1 MQYPITYWE
10 GIKKEFIYRADGSF
24 ATEEIDRV
32 KDAGFTLMLAE
43 FDAKTNL
50 LVLDAAHERGMK
62 VMVSDGDIY
71 RAIANPE
78 QRRAYLA
85 GVVEKYGAHPALFG
99 YHIVDEPNA
108 SAFDM
113 LAEIREILAELD
125 PAHEAYIN
133 LFPNYASPE
142 QLGNPTYEDHLAQ
155 YTDMV
160 KPSIISY
167 DHYHFLKGARKQA
180 KIITNERE
188 QQIYDS
194 TFGGASEFENVD
206 RAGFFTNIEQIRNES
221 LKTGI
226 PFMVIILV
234 VEHGPYR
241 NLTDGELRWEVWQS
255 LAYGSARLSYFTYW
269 TPGANNTE
277 GDDFWHWQ
285 NGMISQTGETLPH
298 YHMIADINREL
309 QAVGSILNEQQSL
322 GVYHLGEMPNERYV
336 QYLQGAA
343 GPIDSVQGDKLTVGV
358 FTDGYVLIANR
369 DYENENDFCFKAEGT
384 VALFDAESG
393 EFLTL
398 ESEDGIYRMTLG
410 EGDAILLKFE
420 N

>member
-1 MQYPITYWE
+1 MQYPITYWF
-10 GIKKEFIYRADGSF
+10 GIRKEFIYRADGSL

-43 FDAKTNL
+43 FDVKTNK
-50 LVLDAAHERGMK
+50 LVLEAAAERGLQ
-62 VMVSDGDIY
+62 VMVSDHRIDKARY
-71 RAIANPE
+71 ERDNMRAH
-78 QRRAYLA
+78 LA
-85 GVVEKYGAHPALFG
+85 AVVADYAGYPALFG

-108 SAFDM
+108 SAFDT
-113 LAEIREILAELD
+113 LAEIRRVLAELD

-142 QLGNPTYEDHLAQ
+142 QLGNPTYEDHLQ
-155 YTDMV
+155 DYTQKV
-160 KPSIISY
+160 NPSIISY
-167 DHYHFLKGARKQA
+167 DHYHFLKGAKKER
-180 KIITNERE
+180 ICVDERE

-194 TFGGASEFENVD
+194 TFGGASEYENVD
-206 RAGFFTNIEQIRNES
+206 RAGFFTNIEQVRNES
-221 LKTGI
+221 LRTGT

-241 NLTDGELRWEVWQS
+241 NLTDGEIRWEVWQS

-285 NGMISQTGETLPH
+285 NGMISQTGEKLPH
-298 YHMIADINREL
+298 YDMIADINREL
-309 QAVGSILNEQQSL
+309 QAVGSILNEQKSL
-322 GVYHLGEMPNERYV
+322 GVYHLGKMPNERYIT
-336 QYLQGAA
+336 YADGAV
-343 GPIDSVQGDKLTVGV
+343 GPIDRIEGDQLTVGV

-369 DYENENDFCFKAEGT
+369 DYAGENDFTFAAKGA

-393 EFLTL
+393 AFFAL
-398 ESEDGIYRMTLG
+398 ESEDGIYRMSLG
-410 EGDAILLKFE
+410 EGDALLLKFE

>member
-1 MQYPITYWE
+1 MQYPITYWF
-10 GIKKEFIYRADGSF
+10 GIRREFIYREDGSF

-50 LVLDAAHERGMK
+50 LVLNAAHERGMK

-71 RAIANPE
+71 RAIANSE
-78 QRRAYLA
+78 QRREYLA
-85 GVVEKYGAHPALFG
+85 GVVEKYGGHPALFG

-108 SAFDM
+108 SAFDT
-113 LAEIREILAELD
+113 LAEIREIFAELD

-142 QLGNPTYEDHLAQ
+142 QLGNPTYEDHLAE
-155 YTDMV
+155 YTSKV

-167 DHYHFLKGARKQA
+167 DHYHFLKGAQKQK
-180 KIITNERE
+180 KIFTDARE

-194 TFGGASEFENVD
+194 TFGGASEYENVD

-221 LKTGI
+221 LKSGI

-241 NLTDGELRWEVWQS
+241 NLSDGELRWEVWQS

-269 TPGANNTE
+269 TPGAGNTE

-298 YHMIADINREL
+298 YHMIAQINREL
-309 QAVGSILNEQQSL
+309 QAVGSILSEQQSL
-322 GVYHLGEMPNERYV
+322 GVYHLGEMPNERYIT
-336 QYLQGAA
+336 YANGAV
-343 GPIDSVQGDKLTVGV
+343 GPIDKIEGDQLTLGV
-358 FTDGYVLIANR
+358 FTNGYVLIANR
-369 DYENENDFCFKAEGT
+369 DYEHDNEFSFKAKDT
-384 VALFDAESG
+384 VAIFDTEDG
-393 EFLTL
+393 EWIAL
-398 ESEDGIYRMTLG
+398 ESEDGVYRMTLG
-410 EGDAILLKFE
+410 EGDAILVKIE
-420 N
+420 K

>member
-1 MQYPITYWE
+1 MQYPITYWC
-10 GIKKEFIYRADGSF
+10 GIKREFIYRKDGSF

-43 FDAKTNL
+43 FDAATNL

-62 VMVSDGDIY
+62 VMVSDGDIG
-71 RAIANPE
+71 RAIHNPE
-78 QRRAYLA
+78 QRREYLA
-85 GVVEKYGAHPALFG
+85 SAVEKYGKHPALFG
-99 YHIVDEPNA
+99 YHIVDEPCA
-108 SAFDM
+108 SAFDV

-142 QLGNPTYEDHLAQ
+142 QLGNPTYEDHLAE
-155 YTDMV
+155 YTSRV

-167 DHYHFLKGARKQA
+167 DHYHFLKGAKKEVIA
-180 KIITNERE
+180 TSERE

-194 TFGGASEFENVD
+194 TFGGVSEYENVD

-226 PFMVIILV
+226 PFMIIILV

-241 NLTDGELRWEVWQS
+241 NLTDGEIRWEVWQS
-255 LAYGSARLSYFTYW
+255 LAYGSARISYFTYW
-269 TPGANNTE
+269 TPGAPNTAD
-277 GDDFWHWQ
+277 DDFWHWQ
-285 NGMISQTGETLPH
+285 NGMISRTGETLPH
-298 YHMIADINREL
+298 YHMIAELNREL
-309 QAVGSILNEQQSL
+309 QAVGSILAEQQSL
-322 GVYHLGEMPNERYV
+322 AVYHLGEMPKERYV
-336 QYLQGAA
+336 QYLCGAA
-343 GPIDSVQGDKLTVGV
+343 GPIERIEGDQLTVGL
-358 FTDGYVLIANR
+358 FTGGYVLIANR
-369 DYENENDFCFKAEGT
+369 DYANENDFSFAAQGA
-384 VALFDAESG
+384 VMLFDAESG
-393 EFLTL
+393 EFLAL

-410 EGDAILLKFE
+410 EGDAVLLKFE

>member
-1 MQYPITYWE
+1 MEYPITYWF
-10 GIKKEFIYRADGSF
+10 GIRREYIYRADGSF

-43 FDAKTNL
+43 FDAATNL
-50 LVLDAAHERGMK
+50 LVLDAAHERGIK

-71 RAIANPE
+71 RAIADPE
-78 QRRAYLA
+78 KRREYLA
-85 GVVEKYGAHPALFG
+85 GVADKYGSHPALFG

-108 SAFDM
+108 AAFPM

-142 QLGNPTYEDHLAQ
+142 QLGNPTYEDHLRA
-155 YTDMV
+155 YTEAV

-167 DHYHFLKGARKQA
+167 DHYHFLKGAK
-180 KIITNERE
+180 KEVIMTSERE

-194 TFGGASEFENVD
+194 TFGGVSAYENVD
-206 RAGFFTNIEQIRNES
+206 RAGFFTNIEQVRNES
-221 LKTGI
+221 LRTGI

-285 NGMISQTGETLPH
+285 NGMISQSGEILPH
-298 YHMIADINREL
+298 YRMIADINREL
-309 QAVGSILNEQQSL
+309 QAVGAILSEQRSL
-322 GVYHLGEMPNERYV
+322 GVYHLGQMPAERYV
-336 QYLQGAA
+336 QYADGAI
-343 GPIDSVQGDKLTVGV
+343 GPIDGMTGDALTVGV

-369 DYENENDFCFKAEGT
+369 DYANENEFSFAAKGA
-384 VALFDAESG
+384 VALLDTENG
-393 EFLTL
+393 EFLAL

-410 EGDAILLKFE
+410 EGDAILLRFDH
-420 N
+420 

>member
-1 MQYPITYWE
+1 MQYPITYWF
-10 GIKKEFIYRADGSF
+10 GIRKEFIYRPDGSF
-24 ATEEIDRV
+24 ATEEIDRI

-43 FDAKTNL
+43 FDVKTNK
-50 LVLDAAHERGMK
+50 LVLDAAHERGLK
-62 VMVSDGDIY
+62 VMMSDGRIDQA
-71 RAIANPE
+71 RCHPE
-78 QRRAYLA
+78 QMRELLA
-85 GVVEKYGAHPALFG
+85 AVVAEYAGYPALFG
-99 YHIVDEPNA
+99 YHIVDEPNS
-108 SAFDM
+108 SAFPV
-113 LAEIREILAELD
+113 LAAIRETLAELD

-142 QLGNPTYEDHLAQ
+142 QLGNPTYEDHLAE
-155 YTDMV
+155 YTAKV
-160 KPSIISY
+160 KPEIISY
-167 DHYHFLKGARKQA
+167 DHYHFLKGARKQT
-180 KIITNERE
+180 KVITNERE

-221 LKTGI
+221 LRSGI

-255 LAYGSARLSYFTYW
+255 LAYGSARISYFTYW

-285 NGMISQTGETLPH
+285 NGMISQTGEILPH

-309 QAVGSILNEQQSL
+309 QAVGSVLCEKQSL
-322 GVYHLGEMPNERYV
+322 GVYHLGQMPNEHYIT
-336 QYLQGAA
+336 YADGAV
-343 GPIDSVQGDKLTVGV
+343 GPIDEIEGDRLTVGV
-358 FTDGYVLIANR
+358 FSDGYVLIANR
-369 DYENENDFCFKAEGT
+369 DYENENDFCFKAKGT
-384 VALFDAESG
+384 VALFDSEDGSYIA
-393 EFLTL
+393 L
-398 ESEDGIYRMTLG
+398 ESEDGVYRMTLG

>member
-1 MQYPITYWE
+1 MQYPITYWC
-10 GIKKEFIYRADGSF
+10 GITKEFIYRKDGSF

-43 FDAKTNL
+43 FDPETNL
-50 LVLDAAHERGMK
+50 LVLDAAQERGMK

-71 RAIANPE
+71 RAIAKPE

-85 GVVEKYGAHPALFG
+85 GVVEKYGDHPALFG

-108 SAFDM
+108 SAFDT

-142 QLGNPTYEDHLAQ
+142 QLGNPTYEDHLAE
-155 YTDMV
+155 YTSKV

-167 DHYHFLKGARKQA
+167 DHYHFLKGAQKQKKTFA
-180 KIITNERE
+180 NARE

-194 TFGGASEFENVD
+194 TFGGASEYENVD

-241 NLTDGELRWEVWQS
+241 NLIDGELRWEVWQS
-255 LAYGSARLSYFTYW
+255 LAYGSVRISYFTYW
-269 TPGANNTE
+269 TPGMANTE
-277 GDDFWHWQ
+277 DDEFWHWK
-285 NGMISQTGETLPH
+285 NGMISRAGETLPH
-298 YHMIADINREL
+298 YYMIADINREL

-322 GVYHLGEMPNERYV
+322 GVYHLGKMPNERYV
-336 QYLQGAA
+336 QYLCGAA
-343 GPIDSVQGDKLTVGV
+343 GPVDSVDGDQLTVGV
-358 FTDGYVLIANR
+358 FTNGYVLFANR
-369 DYENENDFCFKAEGT
+369 DYENENEFSFRAEGT
-384 VALFDAESG
+384 VAIFDSEDG
-393 EFLTL
+393 EFIAL

-410 EGDAILLKFE
+410 EGDAVLVKIEK
-420 N
+420 

>member
-1 MQYPITYWE
+1 MQYPITYWH
-10 GIKKEFIYRADGSF
+10 GIRKEFIYRADGSF

-43 FDAKTNL
+43 FDPATNL
-50 LVLDAAHERGMK
+50 LVLDAAHERGMQ

-78 QRRAYLA
+78 QRREYLA
-85 GVVEKYGAHPALFG
+85 GVVEKYGHHPALFG

-108 SAFDM
+108 SAFDT
-113 LAEIREILAELD
+113 LADVREILAELD

-142 QLGNPTYEDHLAQ
+142 QLGNPTYEDHLAD
-155 YTDMV
+155 YTSKV
-160 KPSIISY
+160 KPVIISY
-167 DHYHFLKGARKQA
+167 DHYHFLKGAQKQ
-180 KIITNERE
+180 KIITSERE

-194 TFGGASEFENVD
+194 TFGGVSEYENVD

-255 LAYGSARLSYFTYW
+255 LAYGSARISYFTYW

-277 GDDFWHWQ
+277 SDDFWHWQ

-298 YHMIADINREL
+298 YHMIAEINREL
-309 QAVGSILNEQQSL
+309 QAVGAILSEQQSL
-322 GVYHLGEMPNERYV
+322 GVYHLGEMSKERYV
-336 QYLQGAA
+336 QYVNGAA
-343 GPIDSVQGDKLTVGV
+343 GPIEKIEGDKLTIGV

-369 DYENENDFCFKAEGT
+369 DYEHENEFSFAAQGT

-393 EFLTL
+393 ALLAL
-398 ESEDGIYRMTLG
+398 ESEDGIYRTSLG

>member
-1 MQYPITYWE
+1 MQYPITYWC
-10 GIKKEFIYRADGSF
+10 GITREFIYRADGSF

-43 FDAKTNL
+43 FDAATNL

-78 QRRAYLA
+78 QRRKYLA
-85 GVVEKYGAHPALFG
+85 GVVEKYGSHPALFG

-108 SAFDM
+108 SAFDT
-113 LAEIREILAELD
+113 LADIREILAELD

-142 QLGNPTYEDHLAQ
+142 QLGNPTYEDHLAE
-155 YTDMV
+155 YTSKV

-167 DHYHFLKGARKQA
+167 DHYHFLKGAQKQKKTFA
-180 KIITNERE
+180 DARE

-194 TFGGASEFENVD
+194 TFGGASEYENVD

-255 LAYGSARLSYFTYW
+255 LAYGSARISYFTYW
-269 TPGANNTE
+269 TPGMANTE
-277 GDDFWHWQ
+277 DDDFWHWK
-285 NGMISQTGETLPH
+285 NGMISRSGETLPH
-298 YHMIADINREL
+298 YHMIAEINREL

-322 GVYHLGEMPNERYV
+322 GVYHLGEMPKERYV
-336 QYLQGAA
+336 QYLSGAA
-343 GPIDSVQGDKLTVGV
+343 GPVESIKGDCLTVGV
-358 FTDGYVLIANR
+358 FTNGYVLIANR
-369 DYENENDFCFKAEGT
+369 DYEHDNDFCFEAEGT
-384 VALFDAESG
+384 VAVFDAEAG
-393 EFLTL
+393 AFMAL
-398 ESEDGIYRMTLG
+398 ESEDGVYRMTLG
-410 EGDAILLKFE
+410 EGDAVLLKIE
-420 N
+420 K

>member
-1 MQYPITYWE
+1 MQYPITYWF
-10 GIKKEFIYRADGSF
+10 GIRKEFIYRPDGSF

-43 FDAKTNL
+43 FDVKTNL
-50 LVLDAAHERGMK
+50 LVLDAARERGMK
-62 VMVSDGDIY
+62 VMVADHDVDMAVRHPENMREHLA
-71 RAIANPE
+71 RAVAN
-78 QRRAYLA
+78 YS
-85 GVVEKYGAHPALFG
+85 GHPALFG
-99 YHIVDEPNA
+99 YHIVDEPNS
-108 SAFDM
+108 SAFPT
-113 LAEIREILAELD
+113 LAGIRETLAELD
-125 PAHEAYIN
+125 PVHEAYIN

-155 YTDMV
+155 YTATV

-180 KIITNERE
+180 KIITDARE

-206 RAGFFTNIEQIRNES
+206 RAGFFTNIEQVRNES

-269 TPGANNTE
+269 TPGAQGTE

-298 YHMIADINREL
+298 YHMIAELNREL
-309 QAVGSILNEQQSL
+309 QAVGSILNEKQSL

-336 QYLQGAA
+336 QYLDGAA
-343 GPIDSVQGDKLTVGV
+343 GPVDSVEGDQLTVGV
-358 FTDGYVLIANR
+358 FSDGYVLIANR
-369 DYENENDFCFKAEGT
+369 DYEHENDFSFKASGT
-384 VALFDAESG
+384 VALFDAEDGSYIA
-393 EFLTL
+393 L

-410 EGDAILLKFE
+410 EGDAILLKIE
-420 N
+420 Q

>member
-1 MQYPITYWE
+1 MQYPITYWF
-10 GIKKEFIYRADGSF
+10 GIRKEFIYRPDGSL
-24 ATEEIDRV
+24 ATEEIDRI

-43 FDAKTNL
+43 FDVKTNK
-50 LVLDAAHERGMK
+50 LVLDAAAERGLK
-62 VMVSDGDIY
+62 VMMSDGRIDQA
-71 RAIANPE
+71 RCHPE
-78 QRRAYLA
+78 QMRELLA
-85 GVVEKYGAHPALFG
+85 AVVAEYAGYPALFG
-99 YHIVDEPNA
+99 YHIVDEPNS
-108 SAFDM
+108 SAFPV
-113 LAEIREILAELD
+113 LAAIRETLAELD

-142 QLGNPTYEDHLAQ
+142 QLGNPTYEDHLAE
-155 YTDMV
+155 YTAKV
-160 KPSIISY
+160 KPEIISY
-167 DHYHFLKGARKQA
+167 DHYHFLKGARKQE
-180 KIITNERE
+180 KIITDARE

-221 LKTGI
+221 LRSGI

-241 NLTDGELRWEVWQS
+241 NLTDGEIRWEVWQS
-255 LAYGSARLSYFTYW
+255 LAYGSARISYFTYW

-277 GDDFWHWQ
+277 GDDFWYWQ
-285 NGMISQTGETLPH
+285 NGMISQTGEILPH

-309 QAVGSILNEQQSL
+309 QAVGAILGEQKSL
-322 GVYHLGEMPNERYV
+322 GVYHLGQMPNERYIT
-336 QYLQGAA
+336 YANGAV
-343 GPIDSVQGDKLTVGV
+343 GPIDAIEGTDLTVGV

-369 DYENENDFCFKAEGT
+369 DYAKENDFCFKANGA
-384 VALFDAESG
+384 VALFDAEDG
-393 EFLTL
+393 AFFAL
-398 ESEDGIYRMTLG
+398 ESEDGVYRMTLG

>member
-1 MQYPITYWE
+1 MEYPITYWF
-10 GIKKEFIYRADGSF
+10 GIRREYIYRADGSF

-43 FDAKTNL
+43 FDTATNL
-50 LVLDAAHERGMK
+50 LVLDAAAERGMK
-62 VMVSDGDIY
+62 VMVSDGDIS
-71 RAIANPE
+71 RAIYNPE
-78 QRRAYLA
+78 QRREYLA
-85 GVVEKYGAHPALFG
+85 SAVEKYSHHPALFG

-108 SAFDM
+108 SAFPM
-113 LAEIREILAELD
+113 LAEIRAVLAELD

-142 QLGNPTYEDHLAQ
+142 QLGNPTYEDHLAD
-155 YTDMV
+155 YTSKV

-167 DHYHFLKGARKQA
+167 DHYHFLKGAKKQTICA
-180 KIITNERE
+180 DQRE
-188 QQIYDS
+188 QKIYDS
-194 TFGGASEFENVD
+194 TFGGVSEFENVD
-206 RAGFFTNIEQIRNES
+206 RAGFFTNIEQVRNES
-221 LKTGI
+221 LRTGI

-269 TPGANNTE
+269 TPGAAGTE

-298 YHMIADINREL
+298 YYMIADINREL
-309 QAVGSILNEQQSL
+309 QAVGAILNEQRSL
-322 GVYHLGEMPNERYV
+322 GVYHLGEMPNERYITYADGTV
-336 QYLQGAA
+336 
-343 GPIDSVQGDKLTVGV
+343 GPIDKIEGDQLTVGV

-369 DYENENDFCFKAEGT
+369 DYAAENDFAFTANGT
-384 VALFDAESG
+384 VSLFDAESG
-393 EFLTL
+393 ELIAI
-398 ESEDGIYRMTLG
+398 ESEDGVYRMTLG

>member
-1 MQYPITYWE
+1 MQYPITYWF
-10 GIKKEFIYRADGSF
+10 GIRRAYIYRADGTF

-32 KDAGFTLMLAE
+32 KDAGFTIMLAE
-43 FDAKTNL
+43 FDPETNK
-50 LVLDAAHERGMK
+50 LVLDAAHERGMQ
-62 VMVSDGDIY
+62 VMVSDNEIY
-71 RAIANPE
+71 LAIRNPE
-78 QRRAYLA
+78 QRRTHLA
-85 GVVEKYGAHPALFG
+85 NVVKKYGSHPALFG

-108 SAFDM
+108 GAFPV
-113 LAEIREILAELD
+113 LASIRETLAELD

-142 QLGNPTYEDHLAQ
+142 QLGNPTYEDHLAA
-155 YTDMV
+155 YTATV

-167 DHYHFLKGARKQA
+167 DHYHFLKGAKKQA
-180 KIITNERE
+180 EVKTDARE
-188 QQIYDS
+188 QLIYQS

-221 LKTGI
+221 IKSGI

-298 YHMIADINREL
+298 YHIIAEINREL
-309 QAVGSILNEQQSL
+309 QAVGSILSEQTSL
-322 GVYHLGEMPNERYV
+322 GVYHLGRMPNERYV
-336 QYLQGAA
+336 QYLNGAA
-343 GPIDSVQGDKLTVGV
+343 GPINRVDGDQLTIGV
-358 FTDGYVLIANR
+358 FSDGYVLIANR
-369 DYENENDFCFKAEGT
+369 DYAGDNDFTFEADGT
-384 VALFDAESG
+384 VALFDAQDSS
-393 EFLTL
+393 FIAL
-398 ESEDGIYRMTLG
+398 ESEDGVYRMTLG
-410 EGDAILLKFE
+410 EGDAILLHIEK
-420 N
+420 

>member
-1 MQYPITYWE
+1 MQYPITYWC
-10 GIKKEFIYRADGSF
+10 GIPKEFIYRKDGSF

-43 FDAKTNL
+43 FDAETNL

-71 RAIANPE
+71 RAIANPDK
-78 QRRAYLA
+78 RREYLA
-85 GVVEKYGAHPALFG
+85 GVVEKYGRHPALFG

-108 SAFDM
+108 SAFDT
-113 LAEIREILAELD
+113 LAEIREMLAELD

-142 QLGNPTYEDHLAQ
+142 QLGNPTYEDHLAD
-155 YTDMV
+155 YTSKV
-160 KPSIISY
+160 KPVIISY
-167 DHYHFLKGARKQA
+167 DHYHFLKGAQKQ
-180 KIITNERE
+180 KIITSERE

-194 TFGGASEFENVD
+194 TFGGASEYENVD
-206 RAGFFTNIEQIRNES
+206 RAGFFTNIEQIRNQAI
-221 LKTGI
+221 KTGL

-255 LAYGSARLSYFTYW
+255 LAYGSARISYFTYW

-298 YHMIADINREL
+298 YHMIAEINREL
-309 QAVGSILNEQQSL
+309 QAVGSVLNEQQSL
-322 GVYHLGEMPNERYV
+322 GVYHLGEMPGESYV
-336 QYLQGAA
+336 QYANGAV
-343 GPIDSVQGDKLTVGV
+343 GPIDKIEGDLLTVGV

-369 DYENENDFCFKAEGT
+369 DYAQENDFAFAAQGT

-393 EFLTL
+393 EFLAL
-398 ESEDGIYRMTLG
+398 ESEDGVYRMSLG
-410 EGDAILLKFE
+410 EGDAVLLKIE
-420 N
+420 K

>member
-1 MQYPITYWE
+1 MQYPITYWH
-10 GIKKEFIYRADGSF
+10 GIRKEFIYRADGSF

-32 KDAGFTLMLAE
+32 KNAGFTLMLAE
-43 FDAKTNL
+43 FDPATNL
-50 LVLDAAHERGMK
+50 LVLDAAHERGMQ

-71 RAIANPE
+71 RAIDNPE
-78 QRRAYLA
+78 QRREYLA
-85 GVVEKYGAHPALFG
+85 GVVEKYGKHPALLG

-108 SAFDM
+108 SAFDT
-113 LAEIREILAELD
+113 LADVREILAELD

-142 QLGNPTYEDHLAQ
+142 QLGNPTYEDHLAD
-155 YTDMV
+155 YTSKV
-160 KPSIISY
+160 KPVIISY
-167 DHYHFLKGARKQA
+167 DHYHFLKGAQKQ
-180 KIITNERE
+180 KIITSERE

-194 TFGGASEFENVD
+194 TFGGVSEYENVD

-255 LAYGSARLSYFTYW
+255 LAYGSARISYFTYW

-277 GDDFWHWQ
+277 SDDFWHWQ

-298 YHMIADINREL
+298 YHMIAEINREL
-309 QAVGSILNEQQSL
+309 QAVGAILSEQQSL
-322 GVYHLGEMPNERYV
+322 GVYHLGEIPKERYV
-336 QYLQGAA
+336 QYVNGAA
-343 GPIDSVQGDKLTVGV
+343 GPIEKIEGDKLTIGV

-369 DYENENDFCFKAEGT
+369 DYEHENEFSFAAQGT

-393 EFLTL
+393 ALLAL
-398 ESEDGIYRMTLG
+398 ESEDGIYRTSLG

>member
-1 MQYPITYWE
+1 MQYPITYWC
-10 GIKKEFIYRADGSF
+10 GIKKEFIYRPDGSF

-43 FDAKTNL
+43 FDTATNL

-62 VMVSDGDIY
+62 VMVSDGDIF

-78 QRRAYLA
+78 QRREYLA
-85 GVVEKYGAHPALFG
+85 SAVVKYGKHPALFG

-113 LAEIREILAELD
+113 LAEIREMLAELD

-142 QLGNPTYEDHLAQ
+142 QLGNPTYEDHLAE
-155 YTDMV
+155 YTSKV

-167 DHYHFLKGARKQA
+167 DHYHFLKGAQKQK
-180 KIITNERE
+180 KIFADARE

-194 TFGGASEFENVD
+194 TFGGASEYENVD

-255 LAYGSARLSYFTYW
+255 LAYGSVRISYFTYW
-269 TPGANNTE
+269 TPGMDNTE
-277 GDDFWHWQ
+277 DDDFWHWK
-285 NGMISQTGETLPH
+285 NGMISRAGETLPH
-298 YHMIADINREL
+298 YHMIAEINREL
-309 QAVGSILNEQQSL
+309 QAVGSILAEQQSL
-322 GVYHLGEMPNERYV
+322 GVYHLGEMPKERYV
-336 QYLQGAA
+336 QYLCGAA
-343 GPIDSVQGDKLTVGV
+343 GPVDSVQGDQLTVGV
-358 FTDGYVLIANR
+358 FTNGYVLFANR
-369 DYENENDFCFKAEGT
+369 DYENENDFSFKAEGT
-384 VALFDAESG
+384 VAIFNAEDG
-393 EFLTL
+393 EFIAL
-398 ESEDGIYRMTLG
+398 ESEDGVYRMTLG
-410 EGDAILLKFE
+410 EGDAVLVKIEK
-420 N
+420 

>member
-1 MQYPITYWE
+1 MQYPITYWC
-10 GIKKEFIYRADGSF
+10 GITKEFIYRADGSF

-43 FDAKTNL
+43 FDAETNR

-71 RAIANPE
+71 RAIANPDK
-78 QRRAYLA
+78 RREYLA
-85 GVVEKYGAHPALFG
+85 GVVEKYGRHPALFG

-108 SAFDM
+108 SAFDT
-113 LAEIREILAELD
+113 LAEIREMLAELD

-155 YTDMV
+155 YTSKV

-167 DHYHFLKGARKQA
+167 DHYHFLKGAQKQKKTFA
-180 KIITNERE
+180 NARE

-194 TFGGASEFENVD
+194 TFGGASEYENVD
-206 RAGFFTNIEQIRNES
+206 RAGFFTNIEQIRNEAI
-221 LKTGI
+221 KTGL

-255 LAYGSARLSYFTYW
+255 LAYGSARISYFTYW
-269 TPGANNTE
+269 TPGMDNTE
-277 GDDFWHWQ
+277 DDEFWHWK
-285 NGMISQTGETLPH
+285 NGMISRAGETLPH
-298 YHMIADINREL
+298 YHMIAEINREL

-322 GVYHLGEMPNERYV
+322 GVYHLGQMPNERYV
-336 QYLQGAA
+336 QYLDGAA
-343 GPIDSVQGDKLTVGV
+343 GPIDRVDGDQLTVGV
-358 FTDGYVLIANR
+358 FTDGFVLIANR
-369 DYENENDFCFKAEGT
+369 DYEHENDFTFEAAGT

-393 EFLTL
+393 EFLAL
-398 ESEDGIYRMTLG
+398 ESEDGVYRMSLG
-410 EGDAILLKFE
+410 EGDAVLLKIE
-420 N
+420 K

>member
-1 MQYPITYWE
+1 MQYPITYWF
-10 GIKKEFIYRADGSF
+10 GIRREYIYRADGSF

-43 FDAKTNL
+43 FDTETNL

-62 VMVSDGDIY
+62 VMVSDGDISH
-71 RAIANPE
+71 AIYNPE
-78 QRRAYLA
+78 QRREYLA
-85 GVVEKYGAHPALFG
+85 SAVEKYGRHPALFG

-142 QLGNPTYEDHLAQ
+142 QLGNPTYEDHLAE
-155 YTDMV
+155 YTSKV

-167 DHYHFLKGARKQA
+167 DHYHFLKGAK
-180 KIITNERE
+180 KEVIITSERE

-194 TFGGASEFENVD
+194 TFGGASAYENVD

-255 LAYGSARLSYFTYW
+255 LAYGSARISYFTYW
-269 TPGANNTE
+269 TPGAGNTE

-309 QAVGSILNEQQSL
+309 QAVGSILAEQQSI
-322 GVYHLGEMPNERYV
+322 GVYHLGQMPKERYV
-336 QYLQGAA
+336 QYLSGAA
-343 GPIDSVQGDKLTVGV
+343 GPIERIEGDQLTVGL
-358 FTDGYVLIANR
+358 FTGGYVLIANR
-369 DYENENDFCFKAEGT
+369 DYANENDFCFAAKGA
-384 VALFDAESG
+384 VMLFDAESG
-393 EFLTL
+393 EFLAL

-410 EGDAILLKFE
+410 EGDAVLLKFE

>member
-1 MQYPITYWE
+1 MQYPITYWF
-10 GIKKEFIYRADGSF
+10 GIRKEFIYRPDGSL
-24 ATEEIDRV
+24 ATEEIDRI

-43 FDAKTNL
+43 FDVKTNK
-50 LVLDAAHERGMK
+50 LVLDAAAERGLK
-62 VMVSDGDIY
+62 VMMSDGRIDQA
-71 RAIANPE
+71 RCHPE
-78 QRRAYLA
+78 QMRELLA
-85 GVVEKYGAHPALFG
+85 AVVADYSSYPALFG
-99 YHIVDEPNA
+99 YHIVDEPNS
-108 SAFDM
+108 SAFPV
-113 LAEIREILAELD
+113 LAAIRETLAELD

-142 QLGNPTYEDHLAQ
+142 QLGNPTYEDHLAE
-155 YTDMV
+155 YTAKV
-160 KPSIISY
+160 KPEIISY
-167 DHYHFLKGARKQA
+167 DHYHFLKGARKQE
-180 KIITNERE
+180 KIITDARE

-221 LKTGI
+221 LRSGI

-255 LAYGSARLSYFTYW
+255 LAYGSARISYFTYW

-285 NGMISQTGETLPH
+285 NGMISQTGEILPH
-298 YHMIADINREL
+298 YYMIADINREL
-309 QAVGSILNEQQSL
+309 QAVGSVLCEKQSL
-322 GVYHLGEMPNERYV
+322 GVYHLGQMPNERYIT
-336 QYLQGAA
+336 YANGAV
-343 GPIDSVQGDKLTVGV
+343 GPIDAIEGTDLTVGV

-369 DYENENDFCFKAEGT
+369 DYAKENDFCFKANGA
-384 VALFDAESG
+384 VALFDAEDG
-393 EFLTL
+393 AFFAL

-410 EGDAILLKFE
+410 EGDAILLKIE
-420 N
+420 K

>member
-1 MQYPITYWE
+1 MQYPITYWF
-10 GIKKEFIYRADGSF
+10 GIRKEFIYRADGSL

-32 KDAGFTLMLAE
+32 KDAGFTLMLSE
-43 FDAKTNL
+43 FDPATNK
-50 LVLDAAHERGMK
+50 LVLDAAHERGMR
-62 VMVSDGDIY
+62 VMVSDHDLHLAVQ
-71 RAIANPE
+71 RPAEMREHLAKAVAN
-78 QRRAYLA
+78 
-85 GVVEKYGAHPALFG
+85 YGSHPALFG

-108 SAFDM
+108 AAFPL
-113 LAEIREILAELD
+113 LASIRETLAELD

-142 QLGNPTYEDHLAQ
+142 QLGNPTYEDHLAE
-155 YTDMV
+155 YTKLV

-167 DHYHFLKGARKQA
+167 DHYHFLKGAKKQERINTDA
-180 KIITNERE
+180 RE

-194 TFGGASEFENVD
+194 TFGGASAYENVD
-206 RAGFFTNIEQIRNES
+206 RAGFFTNIEQVRNES
-221 LKTGI
+221 IRSGI

-241 NLTDGELRWEVWQS
+241 NLTDGEIRWEVWQS

-298 YHMIADINREL
+298 YYMIADLNREL
-309 QAVGSILNEQQSL
+309 QAVGSILAEQTSL
-322 GVYHLGEMPNERYV
+322 GVYHLGKMPSERYV
-336 QYLQGAA
+336 QYASGAV
-343 GPIDSVQGDKLTVGV
+343 GPIDKIEGDKLTVGV

-369 DYENENDFCFKAEGT
+369 DYASENDFAFAAAGT
-384 VALFDAESG
+384 VALFDAEDG
-393 EFLTL
+393 AFFAL
-398 ESEDGIYRMTLG
+398 ESEDGIYRMSLG

-420 N
+420 K